1 MSAYLLPGLPQPVP
15 STDGLDAPFW
25 EGLAN
30 NRLLLQRCRGC
41 GTWQWGPEFIC
52 HQCHSDDL
60 IFEQTQAAGIIYS
73 HERVWHPVHPAL
85 KEQGPYIVVLVE
97 LPQAG
102 NVRLVGNLL
111 GDPRQTI
118 AIGARVRGVYEHHP
132 DAKPAFS
139 LLQWTVSD

>member
-15 STDGLDAPFW
+15 SGDGLDASFW
-25 EGLAN
+25 AGLAN
-30 NRLLLQRCRGC
+30 NRFLLQRCRAC

-52 HQCHSDDL
+52 HACHSDDL
-60 IFEQTQAAGIIYS
+60 VFEETTPEGIIYS

-85 KEQGPYIVVLVE
+85 KDQGPYIVVLVE

-111 GDPRQTI
+111 GDPRQLVT
-118 AIGARVRGVYEHHP
+118 IGARVRGVYEHHP

-139 LLQWTVSD
+139 LLQWTVCD

>member
-15 STDGLDAPFW
+15 SGDGLDTPFW

-30 NRLLLQRCRGC
+30 NQLLLQRCRAC
-41 GTWQWGPEFIC
+41 RTWLWGPEFIC

-60 IFEQTQAAGIIYS
+60 VFEETTPEGIIYS

-85 KEQGPYIVVLVE
+85 KEQGPYIIVLVE

-102 NVRLVGNLL
+102 NVRMVGNLL
-111 GDPRQTI
+111 GDPRQPI
-118 AIGARVRGVYEHHP
+118 AIGARVRGVYEHHL
-132 DAKPAFS
+132 DAKPVFS
-139 LLQWTVSD
+139 LLQWATID